1 MAKYEEFLDRMQ
13 NILRENNPEYEEL
26 LDGAVNAVQE
36 SIQKLVGDILTP
48 PKTLTLL
55 EGINKTVLVNFM
67 DICKKMNREPE
78 HVINFLLT
86 EMGTTGSLDGQQRL
100 VVKRRF
106 TTDNLKGFLRKYVN
120 DYVICNAET

>member
-1 MAKYEEFLDRMQ
+1 MQ

-67 DICKKMNREPE
+67 DICKK
-78 HVINFLLT
+78 I
-86 EMGTTGSLDGQQRL
+86 
-100 VVKRRF
+100 
-106 TTDNLKGFLRKYVN
+106 
-120 DYVICNAET
+120 